1 MRIDLEPDLSQRLA
15 FAARTLGRSPEDCA
29 RSAIQT
35 FVEDCEEAARNRA
48 QLGVAEGW
56 MPPVIDWTD

>member
-1 MRIDLEPDLSQRLA
+1 MRIELDSDLAGRLA
-15 FAARTLGRSPEDCA
+15 LAARTLGRTAEDCA

-56 MPPVIDWTD
+56 MPPAIDWTD